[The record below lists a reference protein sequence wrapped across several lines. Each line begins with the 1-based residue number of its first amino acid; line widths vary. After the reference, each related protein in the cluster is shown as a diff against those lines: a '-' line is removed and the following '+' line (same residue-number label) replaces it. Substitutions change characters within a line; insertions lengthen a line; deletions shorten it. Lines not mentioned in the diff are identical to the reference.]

1 MHDFFCTFNL
11 RVYWDL
17 PCILRIELKIN
28 KRRRNNTKQPK
39 YRGTPIGNKS
49 IFDITGRLYVL
60 LVLVG
65 ILHIFCSQKRLR

>member
-17 PCILRIELKIN
+17 PCILRIELKTN

-39 YRGTPIGNKS
+39 YRGTPIENKS
-49 IFDITGRLYVL
+49 IFDITGRLYV